1 MGLFDKRSKLEKLC
15 EKQSKNCLSFL
26 SSILGLLGSFKTLGT
41 AEKAD
46 ELRLRYCYMKSPHF
60 LRANALCV
68 LVDKEMMREAKKVY
82 FLLDPTKIK
91 EENPEA
97 KAAAEHFINIV
108 LPKYELDRIEALKG
122 SIEDVLK
129 RVEAEGL

>member
-1 MGLFDKRSKLEKLC
+1 MNIDVNSL
-15 EKQSKNCLSFL
+15 QSN
-26 SSILGLLGSFKTLGT
+26 
-41 AEKAD
+41 
-46 ELRLRYCYMKSPHF
+46 
-60 LRANALCV
+60 
-68 LVDKEMMREAKKVY
+68 
-82 FLLDPTKIK
+82 PTKIK